1 MQISRQSYFVKQLI
15 SRHHT
20 SIARLHCQSPL
31 HLLQMSQRVIDISVM
46 TSGHRSLGHLV
57 VLTKAN
63 LSVVILRHT
72 VNISAR
78 YKHCTI
84 AFPISTTIIADVSP
98 RYRHLGEDQLPLVVR
113 ASPSS
118 LDYCIRPSSLDY
130 GIRLLS

>member
-1 MQISRQSYFVKQLI
+1 
-15 SRHHT
+15 
-20 SIARLHCQSPL
+20 
-31 HLLQMSQRVIDISVM
+31 M

-57 VLTKAN
+57 VMTEAN
-63 LSVVILRHT
+63 LSVVILHHA

-78 YKHCTI
+78 YKHCMI

-118 LDYCIRPSSLDY
+118 LDY
-130 GIRLLS
+130 GIRLLSCDHAMLLSCRDITCVTK